1 MQCRARADRRVRA
14 VSGSAHHGTG
24 HRKKSLGFV
33 ERTLEQKRSVITMVA
48 EEYPVSVVCEVVDC
62 AHSSYYHRPTPS
74 PDAGLQQAIE
84 EVAAAWP
91 RYGYR
96 RIAHQLQR
104 EGWTV
109 NHKRVERLMRTLGLQ
124 AHRKPK
130 RRTTTDSS
138 HAFARYPNLVEQLEI
153 VRPEQVW
160 VSDITYSGLRE
171 EFVYLA
177 ALMDVFTCC
186 IRGWHLGRSLDQSL
200 TLRALARALAEHTPE
215 IHHSDQ
221 GVHYAATAY
230 TARLQAAGVRI
241 SMAEVGAAWQNG
253 YAERL
258 MRTIKEEEV
267 DLSEYEDYADATRQI
282 GRFLNEVYMHKRI
295 HSSLGYLTPAEFESQ
310 WRQEQSGRPDMN

>member
-1 MQCRARADRRVRA
+1 
-14 VSGSAHHGTG
+14 
-24 HRKKSLGFV
+24 
-33 ERTLEQKRSVITMVA
+33 VIAMLA
-48 EEYPVSVVCEVVDC
+48 QDYPVSVVCEVLDC
-62 AHSSYYHRPTPS
+62 ARSSYYHRPLPT
-74 PDAGLQQAIE
+74 PDAGLQQALE

-96 RIAHQLQR
+96 RLTHQLRR

-109 NHKRVERLMRTLGLQ
+109 NHKRVARLMHTLGLQ

-138 HAFARYPNLVEQLEI
+138 HAFPRYPNLVEHLEI

-160 VSDITYSGLRE
+160 VSDITYIGLRE

-177 ALMDVFTCC
+177 VLMDVFTRC

-200 TLRALARALAEHTPE
+200 TMRALERALAQYTPA

-221 GVHYAATAY
+221 GVQYAATAY
-230 TARLQAAGVRI
+230 TARLQAAGTQI

-267 DLSEYEDYADATRQI
+267 DLSEYENYTDAMRQI
-282 GRFLNEVYMHKRI
+282 GRFLDEVYMHKRI

-310 WRQEQSGRPDMN
+310 WRQEQSGLPDMN